1 MATAQA
7 TPSRTSAPAAKIRDA
22 FGTLAEL
29 PVPRP
34 FVWYRFVSQRRIT
47 YTLGSLT
54 VLALFIF
61 LLFYCLGQV
70 GTRMGSS
77 EMRPYW
83 IAVFFGALVVVA
95 LTRYTY
101 VLGQLWD
108 TSKTLSRY
116 GRLGEA
122 NILWV
127 VASPQR
133 LVLAYRFWTSDDVE
147 IVKETV
153 IDADGPYPLTQ
164 LAPGDIV
171 PVLYDPR
178 RARQRSMIWT
188 EIERYM
194 ALRQKAARTSQT
206 SA

>member
-7 TPSRTSAPAAKIRDA
+7 IPGRTPSPAAKIRDA
-22 FGTLAEL
+22 FGTLANL
-29 PVPRP
+29 PIPRP
-34 FVWYRFVSQRRIT
+34 FVWYKFVSQRRVT
-47 YTLGSLT
+47 YSMGSMI

-70 GTRMGSS
+70 GSRMGSA

-101 VLGQLWD
+101 MLSQLWD
-108 TSKTLSRY
+108 TSKSLSRY

-122 NILWV
+122 NVLWV

-153 IDADGPYPLTQ
+153 IDADGPFPLAQ
-164 LAPGDIV
+164 LAAGDIV

-194 ALRQKAARTSQT
+194 ALRQKKD
-206 SA
+206 SAPKTA